1 MAKDVSGVSSHCD
14 SEMKPPNLEGDLPG
28 KLDNLS
34 PGTDEIAPVDL
45 DDDRLHEMT
54 ASYSEISFDSQPSP
68 PDGSESVDRSF
79 DINPAFISQT
89 TSIHS
94 DSHDLFSERTF
105 EGDSRR
111 PDKLDL
117 QRSFESGSGG
127 NAFTKALENLQLEG
141 TVSQE
146 GDMVLFVA
154 EDLETKI
161 KLSSPVSRNE
171 SLGFPVSRSSTP
183 SLYRQAL
190 TPQLPT
196 IDSNVLNDLEIEAR
210 KVATSVDTLTENL
223 AGILH
228 SVSALTVDCLETYRD
243 AVCKTCD
250 AVDSNIKSMYQ
261 LMAKCEELSISMK
274 SIYKLSE
281 NVKEIKRLL
290 ELFENAVSS

>member
-1 MAKDVSGVSSHCD
+1 MAKEVGGVSYIAD
-14 SEMKPPNLEGDLPG
+14 SELKPVNPENDLTGKLETISPTTDDLP
-28 KLDNLS
+28 
-34 PGTDEIAPVDL
+34 PVDL
-45 DDDRLHEMT
+45 DEDRLHEMT

-68 PDGSESVDRSF
+68 PDGSLSVDRSF

-105 EGDSRR
+105 EGDGRR

-117 QRSFESGSGG
+117 PRSFDSGSGS
-127 NAFTKALENLQLEG
+127 AFTKALENLHLEG

-171 SLGFPVSRSSTP
+171 PVAFPASRSSTP

-228 SVSALTVDCLETYRD
+228 SGHYLPGTGLVRECRQEFSDL
-243 AVCKTCD
+243 
-250 AVDSNIKSMYQ
+250 I
-261 LMAKCEELSISMK
+261 
-274 SIYKLSE
+274 
-281 NVKEIKRLL
+281 
-290 ELFENAVSS
+290 